1 MNTWNIPALLAFH
14 RSAFGDARMEDPP
27 APPPADPLA
36 DPPKDE
42 TKFSQADVDRM
53 IADRLK
59 RAKPADYDELK
70 GKAKR
75 LDEIEAA
82 SASELEKA
90 VKTARAEGE
99 SEATKRANGRL
110 VAAEARALAA
120 EAKFRN
126 PALAVKSVDLSSVA
140 VGDDGEVDSAAIK
153 KALDDLAKSD
163 PYLVL
168 SDEPPKPPPTFGGG
182 PRPTPPTPTDP
193 RSADLAQIEADLVAN
208 RRK

>member
-1 MNTWNIPALLAFH
+1 MNTWYIPALLAFH
-14 RSAFGDARMEDPP
+14 RSVFGGSRMEDPP
-27 APPPADPLA
+27 APPPAD

-42 TKFSQADVDRM
+42 PKFTQADVDRM

-59 RAKPADYDELK
+59 RAKPADYDDLK

-75 LDEIEAA
+75 LDELEAA

-90 VKTARAEGE
+90 VKSARAEGE
-99 SEATKRANGRL
+99 SEATKRANSRL

-126 PALAVKSVDLSSVA
+126 PGLAVKTVDLSSVS
-140 VGDDGEVDSAAIK
+140 VGDDGDVDSTAIK

-168 SDEPPKPPPTFGGG
+168 NDDPPKPPPTFGGG
-182 PRPTPPTPTDP
+182 PRPTPPRPTDP